1 MRFIALF
8 ILNIFD
14 KIYQK
19 KIINKLKFLLNKK
32 INVVFDVGSHK
43 GETLQILLKNFE
55 VENIYSFEPSLINYQ
70 NLLKKNK
77 IKNPDTKIIF
87 FNYGLGEKNE
97 KKKFKQMKESSSS
110 TLSKINE
117 KTKYFKRKNLII
129 NYGFKND
136 YYEET
141 LVEIKKGISIVQE
154 EKIKNIDF
162 LKIDTEGHEL
172 YILKG
177 FENFMTNIGVIL
189 FEHHY
194 DLMLNKGYG
203 FSDINS
209 YLIECNFKMFAKFK
223 MPFRKSFE
231 YIYINEN
238 KY

>member
-19 KIINKLKFLLNKK
+19 KVLKKLKFLLNKK
-32 INVVFDVGSHK
+32 IKVAFDVGGHK

-55 VENIYSFEPSLINYQ
+55 VDNIYSFEPSLLNYQ

-77 IKNPDTKIIF
+77 IKNLDTKIKIF
-87 FNYGLGEKNE
+87 NFGLGEKNE

-110 TLSKINE
+110 TLSEINE

-129 NYGFKND
+129 NHGFNKG
-136 YYEET
+136 YFKET
-141 LVEIKKGISIVQE
+141 IVEIKKGISVLQK
-154 EKIKNIDF
+154 EKIESIDF

-172 YILKG
+172 YVLKG
-177 FENFMTNIGVIL
+177 FENFIANIGIIF

-194 DLMLNKGYG
+194 DLMLNKGYS

-209 YLIECNFKMFAKFK
+209 YLIKHNFKKVAKFK
-223 MPFRKSFE
+223 MPLRKSFE
-231 YIYINEN
+231 YIYINKT